1 MWSASLLARPM
12 ATRVVGFDDPS
23 SPSQPRPELLDR
35 CAYELGVG
43 ETVLRRLS
51 VTLADDTRVHW
62 ELYALT

>member
-1 MWSASLLARPM
+1 M
-12 ATRVVGFDDPS
+12 AARVVGFDDPS
-23 SPSQPRPELLDR
+23 FPSQPRPELLDR

-62 ELYALT
+62 ELYA

>member
-23 SPSQPRPELLDR
+23 FPSQPRPELLDR

-62 ELYALT
+62 ELYA